1 MKLVKTPKERV
12 AILTRKCYNVVSE
25 NNRTPVRIIS
35 NSSRRIYKTM
45 KTKVLS
51 LILAVLMLIPMMAS
65 CTTLEEDDK
74 GAIIDMYLTTEV
86 FDFDPQL
93 TITDAAQLKYMRLM
107 FEGLTR
113 INEKGKWENA
123 LMKKYKVESD
133 DGKTFSIIVD
143 LKLTRWSD
151 GRTVQASDFVYSW
164 KRLLDPDQKHEAAS
178 LLYDIKNA
186 KAAKMGDASID
197 DVGIAAVDT
206 YTLRIEFESKIDLDN
221 FFEKMAAISVVPLR
235 EDVITRYGETWARK
249 TTSIITNGPFIPKNM
264 AAGDSIRL
272 ERSSYYYLAA
282 DKEEALDKY
291 VIPYRLWN
299 TYSRGNAAEQL
310 NALTSGAIFFDGE
323 IPLDQRA
330 AYKDQAV
337 ITDMMGTHT
346 YMFNTLNPLFAKA
359 EVRQALSLALDREAI
374 ANIVT
379 YAKAADGFIPYKVY
393 DAGSG
398 SQFREVGGSVIST
411 SADTAKAQSLLSAAG
426 VNKGSFTIKVR
437 NDDVDIAVAE
447 YVKGEWNKLG
457 FTVDVEVMGT
467 KKNANECQ
475 DDLFQEAYKSGD
487 FDVIA
492 YDMMML
498 SPDAFSAL
506 APFSAAYSGN
516 GVDMNSETYD
526 LYGNVSGYASE
537 AYDALIDQANT
548 TYDRAERAAIL
559 HQAETQL
566 LADMPVC
573 PLYFLQDAY
582 LFSGELSGI
591 TTDYYGT
598 HSFNKTKLNDYMTY
612 KAATDTTAETVADTA
627 AAQ

>member
-1 MKLVKTPKERV
+1 MKK
-12 AILTRKCYNVVSE
+12 
-25 NNRTPVRIIS
+25 
-35 NSSRRIYKTM
+35 
-45 KTKVLS
+45 KVLS
-51 LILAVLMLIPMMAS
+51 LLLAVLMLVPMMAS

-107 FEGLTR
+107 FEGLTS
-113 INEKGKWENA
+113 INEKGKWEKA
-123 LMKKYKVESD
+123 LMKKYKIDKD
-133 DGKTFSIIVD
+133 DDKTFSIIVD
-143 LKLTRWSD
+143 LKLSRWSD
-151 GRTVQASDFVYSW
+151 GRTVQAGDFVYSW
-164 KRLLDPDQKHEAAS
+164 KRLLDPDQKHEGAS

-206 YTLRIEFESKIDLDN
+206 YTISIEFESKIDLDN
-221 FFEKMAAISVVPLR
+221 FFEKMASIAVVPLR

-249 TTSIITNGPFIPKNM
+249 TTSIITNGPFIPKSM
-264 AAGDSIRL
+264 VSGSEIKL
-272 ERSSYYYLAA
+272 ERSSYYYLSP

-299 TYSRGNAAEQL
+299 TYATGDAAAQL
-310 NALTSGAIFFDGE
+310 SALTSGGIFYDGE
-323 IPLDQRA
+323 IALDQRA
-330 AYKDQAV
+330 AYADSAV

-346 YMFNTLNPLFAKA
+346 YMFNTQNSLFQKA

-379 YAKAADGFIPYKVY
+379 YAKAATGFIPYKVY
-393 DAGSG
+393 DADSKT
-398 SQFREVGGSVIST
+398 QFREVGGNVIST
-411 SADTAKAQSLLSAAG
+411 SADVSKAQSLLSSAG
-426 VNKGSFTIKVR
+426 VTKGSFTIKVR
-437 NDDVDIAVAE
+437 NDEVDIAVAD
-447 YVKGEWNKLG
+447 YVKGVWSGLG

-467 KKNANECQ
+467 KKNSNDCQ
-475 DDLFQEAYKSGD
+475 DDLFQDAFEAGD

-492 YDMMML
+492 YDMMMF

-526 LYGNVSGYASE
+526 LYGNVSGYENE

-548 TYDRAERAAIL
+548 TYDRGERAAIL

-573 PLYFLQDAY
+573 PLFFLQDAY
-582 LFSGELSGI
+582 MFSNEISGI
-591 TTDYYGT
+591 KTDYYGMQI
-598 HSFNKTKLNDYMTY
+598 FNDVKLNDYMTY
-612 KAATDTTAETVADTA
+612 KAATDTAAAAAADSNASASSDTA